1 MRILLAYSGGL
12 DTSYLTAFL
21 SRELGHAITT
31 CTINCGGL
39 TAVQQDQIANR
50 ALAYGAVEHIQLDA
64 RPELFHRV
72 IRWLLS
78 AHIKRGQI
86 YPLCVGAERGL
97 QAEKLAQY
105 ALEQK
110 FDGLAHGCT
119 AAGNDQIRFD
129 AALRICAP
137 DLKVLA
143 PIRDAAPSRDQ
154 QISWLKSQNLPLP
167 AASGQYSINAG
178 LWGLTLGGGPLLDS
192 LQGLPAEAWVWT
204 QTSSKP
210 VNPESLRIE
219 FKQGIPVALNQ
230 TTLGP
235 VELIEALNVLAG
247 KHAIGRGYH
256 LGDTVLGIKGRIAF
270 EAPAAEVLLLA
281 HRELEKLVLTED
293 QRFWKDHLGEVYG
306 RKLHQ
311 GLFHDPLLR
320 DFEALFAHSQTRVS
334 GQVNLDLEQGRA
346 VVTGLQSPYSMMAA
360 SDAQYGE
367 LAATDSDPASLRC
380 VAQVLAEPAR
390 LYAQALTS

>member
-21 SRELGHAITT
+21 SRELGHDITT
-31 CTINCGGL
+31 CTIHCGGL
-39 TAVQQDQIANR
+39 TTIEQDQIAER
-50 ALAYGAVEHIQLDA
+50 ALAYGAIEHIQLDA
-64 RPELFHRV
+64 RQQLFDRV
-72 IRWLLS
+72 LRWLLA
-78 AHIKRGQI
+78 AHIKRGQV

-97 QAEKLAQY
+97 QAEMLAQY
-105 ALEQK
+105 AQEHK
-110 FDGLAHGCT
+110 FDALAHGCT

-129 AALRICAP
+129 AALRICAR

-143 PIRDAAPSRDQ
+143 PIRDAAPNRDQ
-154 QISWLKSQNLPLP
+154 QITWLKSQNLPLP

-192 LQGLPAEAWVWT
+192 LQGLPEVAWVWT
-204 QTSSKP
+204 QTKSKP
-210 VNPESLRIE
+210 VDPESLQVE
-219 FKQGIPVALNQ
+219 FDHGIPVALNQ
-230 TTLGP
+230 TPMAP
-235 VELIEALNVLAG
+235 VDLIEALNVLAG

-281 HRELEKLVLTED
+281 HRELEKLVMTED

-320 DFEALFAHSQTRVS
+320 DFEALFAHSQTRVC
-334 GQVNLDLEQGRA
+334 GQVSLELTQGGA
-346 VVTGLQSPYSMMAA
+346 MVTGLRSPYSMMAA

-367 LAATDSDPASLRC
+367 LAASDSDPAALRC
-380 VAQVLAEPAR
+380 VAQVMAEPAR